1 MSSVIPTID
10 YSSRDYA
17 GLRESMLSFAAGAL
31 PDWAGARNRDP
42 NDFGVMVL
50 EGVAYQG
57 DVLSYYVDRVAN
69 EAFLAT
75 ATQRESVLAHAS
87 ALDYIPR
94 PATAATAVLSFTVDT
109 AASMVIPAGFQVT
122 TSAEGEGVVTFETTA
137 SITIAPI
144 VGGTLVPVTVP
155 VVEGVSVLDEIVGT
169 SCGEQN
175 EMFTLQESPVV
186 AASVVVRV
194 VEAPAS
200 PGVVWQVVSDLL
212 KAGPSDNRYMLLPG
226 EDDSITIKFGD
237 GVNGR
242 RPPRGAVVH
251 ASYRIGGGQAGN
263 VDTGTLTTVVD
274 ESNYSY
280 TNPALT
286 PDVPPLINVVN
297 QQPAIGGTDAESIES
312 IRINA
317 PLALR
322 AHKRAVSLADYEVL
336 ALTVPTAQVGKAR
349 AVATVYTNVTLY
361 VAPPGGGQPSSATL
375 QTVVDYLAD
384 KVLAGVTVVAA
395 TPTYVGVDVAVSVE
409 IDPRYS
415 QPATAIAVRNAM
427 AGMLD
432 FNRVNFGYRISLS
445 DVFATVAGVPGVAH
459 VLVSKLARSGQG
471 DTSDIV
477 LRDNEFPV
485 VGQVELI
492 ANGGTLPSSTSVA
505 VAGPAAP
512 APVAAAAPTLQLIRC
527 DPNSTHAEL
536 TWATGGSTTYWDVQ
550 VSFLSSTNAVIDERL
565 FGSFTQPQA
574 SLDIP
579 LIGQGRAAQISFRTR
594 AFNGSTGPA
603 VSAVTTVPYTCG

>member
-1 MSSVIPTID
+1 MPNQPFSID
-10 YSSRDYA
+10 YTSRDYA
-17 GLRESMLSFAAGAL
+17 SLRESMLSFAAGAL

-42 NDFGVMVL
+42 SDFGVMVL

-57 DVLSYYVDRVAN
+57 DILSYYVDRVAN

-94 PATAATAVLSFTVDT
+94 PATAATALLSFTVDT
-109 AASMVIPAGFQVT
+109 SASMLIPTGFQVT
-122 TSAEGEGVVTFETTA
+122 TTAQGDGVVTFETTA
-137 SITIAPI
+137 PLAISPST
-144 VGGTLVPVTVP
+144 GGVAVPVTVLA
-155 VVEGVSVLDEIVGT
+155 VEGVSVHDEVIGT
-169 SCGEQN
+169 SSGAQN
-175 EMFTLQESPVV
+175 EMFTLQQSPVV

-200 PGVVWQVVSDLL
+200 LGAVWQVVSDLL
-212 KAGPSDNRYMLLPG
+212 DAGPIDNRYMLLPG
-226 EDDSITIKFGD
+226 ADDSITVEFGD

-242 RPPRGAVVH
+242 MPPRGSVAY
-251 ASYRIGGGQAGN
+251 ASYRVGGGQAGN
-263 VDTGTLTTVVD
+263 IDIGALTIVIN
-274 ESNYSY
+274 EGNYSY
-280 TNPALT
+280 ANPAVT
-286 PDVPPLINVVN
+286 PAVPPLISVVN
-297 QQPAIGGTDAESIES
+297 QQPATGGTDAESIES

-322 AHKRAVSLADYEVL
+322 AQKRAVSLADYEAL

-349 AVATVYTNVTLY
+349 AVAVVYTNVTVY

-375 QTVVDYLAD
+375 QTVVNYFTD

-395 TPTYVGVDVAVSVE
+395 TPTYVGVDVAMSVE
-409 IDPRYS
+409 IDSRYS
-415 QPATAIAVRNAM
+415 QSDTTINVRNAL
-427 AGMLD
+427 AGLLNFDQVD
-432 FNRVNFGYRISLS
+432 FGFRVALS
-445 DVFATVAGVPGVAH
+445 DIFAVITGVPGVTH
-459 VLVSKLARSGQG
+459 VLVSKLARSGQTG
-471 DTSDIV
+471 TTDIV
-477 LRDNEFPV
+477 LRDNELPV
-485 VGQVELI
+485 VGQVDLI
-492 ANGGTLPSSTSVA
+492 ANGGTLPSSTSVVVTGTSA
-505 VAGPAAP
+505 VAPTAT
-512 APVAAAAPTLQLIRC
+512 AAPTLALIRC

-536 TWATGGSTTYWDVQ
+536 TWTAGANTTYWDVQ

-574 SLDIP
+574 MLDIP

-603 VSAVTTVPYTCG
+603 VSVVTTVPYTCG

>member
-1 MSSVIPTID
+1 MSDQPASID
-10 YSSRDYA
+10 YTSRDYA

-42 NDFGVMVL
+42 SDFGVMVL

-94 PATAATAVLSFTVDT
+94 TATAATVVLSFSVDT
-109 AASMVIPAGFQVT
+109 SASMLIPAGFQVT
-122 TSAEGEGVVTFETTA
+122 TSAEGSGVVTFETTA
-137 SITIAPI
+137 PLAITPSTGGAP
-144 VGGTLVPVTVP
+144 VPVTVP
-155 VVEGVSVLDEIVGT
+155 AVEGVSVHDEVVGT

-175 EMFTLQESPVV
+175 EVFTLQQSPVV

-200 PGVVWQVVSDLL
+200 AGTVWQVVSDLL
-212 KAGPSDNRYMLLPG
+212 EAGPSDNRYMLLPG
-226 EDDSITIKFGD
+226 ADDSITVEFGD

-242 RPPRGAVVH
+242 MPPRGSVVH
-251 ASYRIGGGQAGN
+251 VSYRVGGGQAGN
-263 VDTGTLTTVVD
+263 VDTGALTSVVD

-280 TNPALT
+280 ANPALT
-286 PDVPPLINVVN
+286 PDVPPLISVVN
-297 QQPAIGGTDAESIES
+297 QQPAVGGTDAESIES
-312 IRINA
+312 IRVNA

-322 AHKRAVSLADYEVL
+322 TQKRAVSLADYEVL
-336 ALTVPTAQVGKAR
+336 ALTVPTAQVGKAK

-361 VAPPGGGQPSSATL
+361 VAPPGGGQPTSATL
-375 QTVVDYLAD
+375 QAVVDYLSD

-415 QPATAIAVRNAM
+415 QSATTIDVRNAM
-427 AGMLD
+427 AGLLN
-432 FNRVNFGYRISLS
+432 FERVSFGTRVSLS

-459 VLVSKLARSGQG
+459 VLVSKLARGGQTG
-471 DTSDIV
+471 TSDVV
-477 LRDNEFPV
+477 LRDNELPV
-485 VGQVELI
+485 VGQVDLI

-505 VAGPAAP
+505 VVGAAAV
-512 APVAAAAPTLQLIRC
+512 APTATAAPTLALIRC

-536 TWATGGSTTYWDVQ
+536 TWTAGANTTYWDVQ

-574 SLDIP
+574 VLDIS

-603 VSAVTTVPYTCG
+603 VSVVTTVPYTCG